1 MSDIKLDTAQKEA
14 MISLL
19 QNYFEQELG
28 TELGQFDADFLIDFI
43 SEKMG
48 GLYYN
53 QGVKDAQAVI
63 ERKVMDISDE
73 LYEIEK
79 ETTL

>member
-1 MSDIKLDTAQKEA
+1 MSDIKLDTIQKEA

-19 QNYFEQELG
+19 QDYFDQELN

-43 SEKMG
+43 SKKMG
-48 GLYYN
+48 SIYYN

-63 ERKVMDISDE
+63 ERKVIDIADE

-79 ETTL
+79 ETDL

>member
-1 MSDIKLDTAQKEA
+1 MSDIKLDSKQKET

-19 QNYFEQELG
+19 QEYFEQELG
-28 TELGQFDADFLIDFI
+28 TDLGQFDADFLIDFI
-43 SEKMG
+43 SDKMG
-48 GLYYN
+48 NIYYN
-53 QGVKDAQAVI
+53 QGVKDAQTVI

-79 ETTL
+79 ETQL

>member
-1 MSDIKLDTAQKEA
+1 MSDIKLDSKQKEA

-19 QNYFEQELG
+19 QEYFEQELG
-28 TELGQFDADFLIDFI
+28 TDLGQFDADFLIDFI
-43 SEKMG
+43 SDKMG
-48 GLYYN
+48 SIYYN
-53 QGVKDAQAVI
+53 QGVKDAQLVI

-79 ETTL
+79 ETQL